1 MKLFCWT
8 GIVCS
13 VNHQPMLHYSTCCL
27 GSCSADAPLTALS
40 VAQWLDCSCQSEPM
54 MISFW
59 SEGQHCDMKRKVT
72 CRELDWQNRH
82 LWIQRINGLIGKC
95 ISKIYQTEVAK
106 VIGDKTP
113 KEQLSLCHHLLK
125 WQLPNISHCLSRDVR
140 SDGTS
145 TIDSIQYTSL
155 SSLYLLRQ
163 RPLWWDEGHS
173 MLSVM
178 QRTQNS
184 PLSDKIMME
193 TRGCLEKKGLMWCK
207 DLLPGSCMCSGFSLG
222 PRSLL
227 CKINSEWI
235 VKYINLPIYA
245 LVLLSLRPSH
255 DLIPDEA
262 FQEWIY
268 WGAFPFVSTS
278 HTTYCLCSSLHLVQI
293 GPVTAPQNVNEDIIF
308 PCTEGMRI
316 QGGMPQTAPEM
327 AQRTH
332 GRRKWPRTVE
342 IRVEEAA
349 AGKEKVA
356 S

>member
-1 MKLFCWT
+1 MLSGELLGWCPSHSSE
-8 GIVCS
+8 CS
-13 VNHQPMLHYSTCCL
+13 
-27 GSCSADAPLTALS
+27 S
-40 VAQWLDCSCQSEPM
+40 VAWL
-54 MISFW
+54 
-59 SEGQHCDMKRKVT
+59 
-72 CRELDWQNRH
+72 
-82 LWIQRINGLIGKC
+82 
-95 ISKIYQTEVAK
+95 
-106 VIGDKTP
+106 
-113 KEQLSLCHHLLK
+113 QLSIWTREDQFLVRRETLWHEEEGNLQGTWLTEQTLMNSNNQWSDREMHFKNLPNWGGKSYRWQDPEGTIIFVLCRHLLK
-125 WQLPNISHCLSRDVR
+125 WQLPNIPHCLSRDMW

-145 TIDSIQYTSL
+145 TIDFIQYISL

-193 TRGCLEKKGLMWCK
+193 TRGWIEKKGLMWCK
-207 DLLPGSCMCSGFSLG
+207 DLLPGSCMCLGFSLG

-308 PCTEGMRI
+308 PCTEGMQI
-316 QGGMPQTAPEM
+316 QEGMP
-327 AQRTH
+327 
-332 GRRKWPRTVE
+332 
-342 IRVEEAA
+342 
-349 AGKEKVA
+349 
-356 S
+356 